1 MFILLYNAIKLTL
14 DARFPMLNFRLS
26 LLIFFNLLALSAH
39 ALEFCRPVTEFSPS
53 RPELPPVEDENIHL
67 FADEGQILEKQGLAT
82 FTGNVLL
89 QRFNQILQTEHL
101 VYDRN
106 TDEATAKDKFT
117 FWDKNYVIQGNH
129 LRLTKQQQGDMQ
141 QATYWLLNWRGHGQ
155 AEKVIQ
161 KSEHLIDLTQ
171 STYTTCD
178 PDHPLWYI
186 KASSTEL
193 NKKDNIGISRHATLR
208 VFDIPVFYTPYI
220 DYPLD
225 GERKSG
231 FLAPTIGNSDQ
242 VGAELSIPYYFN
254 LNPSYDA
261 TLTTRMMSRRGVA
274 LKGQFRYLLDEHA
287 GQWDVEYS
295 PYDRSYEGSRSSVA
309 LKHAGKLA
317 TDWSTDINFNQVSDH
332 RYFEDLGNTL
342 SIASLTHLEQRADVL
357 YSGSG
362 WNFLTRVQKFQ
373 TLDPNPAAR
382 PYYRLPQLLLKTVL
396 PQKNKQFNVEATAE
410 LVRFDRDTD
419 ILPSPVGN
427 RFDVKT
433 TFSYPYRT
441 AGSFIVP
448 KLSLRHTQYQLDSED
463 NLTKDH
469 LSRSLFTMSLDSG
482 LFFER
487 GVSWFNTD
495 LLQTLEPRIF
505 YRYTPQRDQ
514 DEIPI
519 FDTAEYELSFNQLFR
534 DNRFSGA
541 DRVDDGHQVT
551 FALTSRLAQQSDGTE
566 LLRASLGQIYYFNNL
581 TVNLPNQ
588 PDNTD
593 NSSSIVAEVASQYR
607 SWQAQAT
614 WRWNPHAGDTEYNA
628 LRLRYHPDS
637 EHIINFGYRF
647 RKNLLE
653 QTDISFYYPLKPQ
666 WRVLGR
672 WNYSLE
678 DHKDV
683 EMLAG
688 AEYESCCWAVRTV
701 FRRYINPLTDRSY
714 SNGIYLEFEF
724 KGLGSVGKKAKD
736 LLYESI
742 PGFQD
747 KF

>member
-1 MFILLYNAIKLTL
+1 
-14 DARFPMLNFRLS
+14 MLNYRLS
-26 LLIFFNLLALSAH
+26 LLIFFNLFALPTH
-39 ALEFCRPVTEFSPS
+39 ALEFCQPVTEFSPP
-53 RPELPPVEDENIHL
+53 RPELSPVEDENIHL
-67 FADEGQILEKQGLAT
+67 FADEGQILEQQGTAT

-89 QRFNQILQTEHL
+89 QRFDQILQTEHL

-117 FWDKNYVIQGNH
+117 FWDKNYIIQGNH

-141 QATYWLLNWRGHGQ
+141 QAKYWLLNWRGHGQ

-161 KSEHLIDLTQ
+161 KSEHLVDLTQ
-171 STYTTCD
+171 STYSTCD
-178 PDHPLWYI
+178 PDQPLWYI
-186 KASSTEL
+186 KARSTEL
-193 NKKDNIGISRHATLR
+193 NKKDNIGISRDATLR
-208 VFDIPVFYTPYI
+208 VFDVPIFYTPYI

-225 GERKSG
+225 GKRKSG
-231 FLAPTIGNSDQ
+231 FLPPTIGNSDQ

-254 LNPSYDA
+254 LDPSYDA

-295 PYDRSYEGSRSSVA
+295 PYDRSYGGSRSSVA

-317 TDWSTDINFNQVSDH
+317 SDWSTDINFNQVSDH

-342 SIASLTHLEQRADVL
+342 SIASLSHLEQRADVL

-373 TLDPNPAAR
+373 TLDSNPAAR
-382 PYYRLPQLLLKTVL
+382 PYYRLPQLLLKTAL
-396 PQKNKQFNVEATAE
+396 PQKNKQFNIEATAE
-410 LVRFDRDTD
+410 LVRFDRDTN

-427 RFDVKT
+427 RLDVKT

-441 AGSFIVP
+441 ASSFIVP
-448 KLSLRHTQYQLDSED
+448 KLSLRHTQYQLDSTD
-463 NLTKDH
+463 NLTQDH
-469 LSRSLFTMSLDSG
+469 LNRSLFTASLDSG

-487 GVSWFNTD
+487 GVNWFDSN
-495 LLQTLEPRIF
+495 LLHTLEPRIF
-505 YRYTPQRDQ
+505 YRYTPQHDQ
-514 DEIPI
+514 DDIPI

-551 FALTSRLAQQSDGTE
+551 LALTSRLAQQSDGTE

-593 NSSSIVAEVASQYR
+593 NSSSIVAELASQYR
-607 SWQAQAT
+607 SWQAQVT

-628 LRLRYHPDS
+628 IRLRYHPDS
-637 EHIINFGYRF
+637 ERIINFGYRF

-672 WNYSLE
+672 WNYSLA

-724 KGLGSVGKKAKD
+724 KGLGSVGKKARD

-747 KF
+747 RF